1 MADNSLQEN
10 RLSLARASLREALTR
25 YSYLRQGK
33 KNSNNTELEAALQ
46 NQLDILTSTSEKLD
60 HNIIRIATFGL
71 VSRGKS
77 AVLNALL
84 GQKILQTGPLN
95 GVTQWP
101 RSVRWSVPLPLLDSV
116 EPPQPPLGKGGLLE
130 PPLGKGGLGGVQVEL
145 IDTPGLDEV
154 GGEVRGE
161 MAKQVTRQADL
172 ILFVVAGDITRTEYQ
187 ALCELQTA
195 QKPLI
200 LVFNKIDLYP
210 ELDRKAIYQS
220 LQALGNSE
228 QSAADAVTDFDDWDD
243 WDDLDDRPNNIPA
256 PKSTA
261 KSPAKIA
268 KSLEIVMVAAE
279 PAPMQVRVEW
289 SDGSVTNEWESP
301 PPQIDELKH
310 TLLTILNREGR
321 SLLALNALVEAR
333 DAEANLAHQ
342 ILKLRQTEADD
353 LIWQFAKYKALAVG
367 LNPVAFLD
375 VMGATVADLALIR
388 SLSRLYGLP
397 MTGYEAGKLW
407 QTIFSSAG
415 GVLLGELG
423 SSFLLG
429 FGKSA
434 AAAAPHIG
442 FSTFAGV
449 AVTQASLAAYGTYA
463 VGRAAQVYLEK
474 GCTWGPLGQ
483 DTVIQEIL
491 ATIERNT
498 IIDRLQQEF
507 KI

>member
-1 MADNSLQEN
+1 MADNSVQEN
-10 RLSLARASLREALTR
+10 RLSLARTSLRQALAR
-25 YSYLRQGK
+25 YSHLRQGK

-46 NQLDILTSTSEKLD
+46 SQLDILTSTSEKLD

-101 RSVRWSVPLPLLDSV
+101 RSVRWTVPSMRAAEDR
-116 EPPQPPLGKGGLLE
+116 EKI
-130 PPLGKGGLGGVQVEL
+130 QVEL
-145 IDTPGLDEV
+145 IDTPGIDEV

-210 ELDRKAIYQS
+210 ELDRKAIYES

-228 QSAADAVTDFDDWDD
+228 QLAAAAVTDATDSENWST
-243 WDDLDDRPNNIPA
+243 NNSPSH
-256 PKSTA
+256 KSTA
-261 KSPAKIA
+261 KSPLKTA

-279 PAPMQVRVEW
+279 PAPVQMRVEW
-289 SDGSVTNEWESP
+289 LDGRVTNEWESP
-301 PPQIDELKH
+301 PAQIDELKH
-310 TLLTILNREGR
+310 TILTILNREGR

-333 DAEANLAHQ
+333 DAEANIARQ
-342 ILKLRQTEADD
+342 VLKLRQTEAED

-375 VMGATVADLALIR
+375 VMGASVADLALIR

-434 AAAAPHIG
+434 AVAAPHIG

>member
-1 MADNSLQEN
+1 MADKSIQDH
-10 RLSLARASLREALTR
+10 RLSLARASLRQSLAR
-25 YSYLRQGK
+25 YSNLRPS
-33 KNSNNTELEAALQ
+33 KNNSNTELAATLQ
-46 NQLDILTSTSEKLD
+46 NQLDILNSTSEKLNQ
-60 HNIIRIATFGL
+60 NIIRIATFGL

-84 GQKILQTGPLN
+84 GKKILQTGPLN

-101 RSVRWSVPLPLLDSV
+101 RSVAWTIPAISGTKDP
-116 EPPQPPLGKGGLLE
+116 EK
-130 PPLGKGGLGGVQVEL
+130 VQIEL
-145 IDTPGLDEV
+145 IDTPGIDEV
-154 GGEVRGE
+154 GGEVRGD
-161 MAKQVTRQADL
+161 MAKQVSRQADL

-210 ELDRKAIYQS
+210 ELDRQTIYKS
-220 LQALGNSE
+220 LQNLGNNSE
-228 QSAADAVTDFDDWDD
+228 DLAADGVKDQADSEN
-243 WDDLDDRPNNIPA
+243 LSSNNPS
-256 PKSTA
+256 PKST
-261 KSPAKIA
+261 KNNHP

-279 PAPMQVRVEW
+279 PAPMQVRIEW
-289 SDGSVTNEWESP
+289 PDGSITHEWESP
-301 PPQIDELKH
+301 PPQIDELKQ
-310 TLLTILNREGR
+310 TIFTILNREGR
-321 SLLALNALVEAR
+321 SLLALNALMEAR
-333 DAEANLAHQ
+333 DAEANIAHQ
-342 ILKLRQTEADD
+342 ILKLRHTEAED

-367 LNPVAFLD
+367 LNPIAFLD

-434 AAAAPHIG
+434 AIAAPQIG

-491 ATIERNT
+491 GTIERDT
-498 IIDRLQQEF
+498 IVHRLQQDL
-507 KI
+507 KIGKKN

>member
-10 RLSLARASLREALTR
+10 RLSLARASLREALAR
-25 YSYLRQGK
+25 YSHLRQGK

-46 NQLDILTSTSEKLD
+46 YQLDILTSTSEKLD
-60 HNIIRIATFGL
+60 YNIIRIATFGL

-84 GQKILQTGPLN
+84 GHKILQTGPLN

-101 RSVRWSVPLPLLDSV
+101 RSVRWSVPLSFLDS
-116 EPPQPPLGKGGLLE
+116 EESPQPPLAKGG
-130 PPLGKGGLGGVQVEL
+130 KGGVQVEL

-195 QKPLI
+195 QKPVI

-210 ELDRKAIYQS
+210 ELDRKAIFQS
-220 LQALGNSE
+220 LQALANSE
-228 QSAADAVTDFDDWDD
+228 ELAAAAVKEEKDSEN
-243 WDDLDDRPNNIPA
+243 LSDRPNNPSD
-256 PKSTA
+256 KSTA
-261 KSPAKIA
+261 KSPPKTS

-279 PAPMQVRVEW
+279 PAPVQVRVEW
-289 SDGSVTNEWESP
+289 ADGRVTNEWESP
-301 PPQIDELKH
+301 PAQIDELKH
-310 TLLTILNREGR
+310 KILTILNREGR

-333 DAEANLAHQ
+333 DAEANIARHV
-342 ILKLRQTEADD
+342 LKLRQTEAED

-483 DTVIQEIL
+483 DTVIQQIL

-507 KI
+507 KIGT

>member
-1 MADNSLQEN
+1 MADNSIQEN
-10 RLSLARASLREALTR
+10 RLSLARASLRQSLAR
-25 YSYLRQGK
+25 YSHLRQGK
-33 KNSNNTELEAALQ
+33 KNSNNTELEATLQ
-46 NQLDILTSTSEKLD
+46 KQLDILTSTSEKLD
-60 HNIIRIATFGL
+60 YNVIRIATFGL

-101 RSVRWSVPLPLLDSV
+101 RSVRWTIPYLPATEDR
-116 EPPQPPLGKGGLLE
+116 EKI
-130 PPLGKGGLGGVQVEL
+130 QVEL
-145 IDTPGLDEV
+145 IDTPGIDEV

-195 QKPLI
+195 QKPVI
-200 LVFNKIDLYP
+200 LVFNKTDLYP

-228 QSAADAVTDFDDWDD
+228 QLAAAVATDETDSENLSD
-243 WDDLDDRPNNIPA
+243 PNHPSH
-256 PKSTA
+256 KSTA
-261 KSPAKIA
+261 KSPPKTA

-279 PAPMQVRVEW
+279 PAPVQVRVEW
-289 SDGSVTNEWESP
+289 SDGRVTNEWESP
-301 PPQIDELKH
+301 PAQIDELKH
-310 TLLTILNREGR
+310 KILTILNREGR

-333 DAEANLAHQ
+333 DAEANIARQ
-342 ILKLRQTEADD
+342 VLKLRQTEAED

-434 AAAAPHIG
+434 AVAAPQIG

>member
-10 RLSLARASLREALTR
+10 RLSLARASLRQALAR

-46 NQLDILTSTSEKLD
+46 TQLDILTSTSEKLD
-60 HNIIRIATFGL
+60 NKVIRIATFGL

-101 RSVRWSVPLPLLDSV
+101 RSVRWNVPLTFLEGV
-116 EPPQPPLGKGGLLE
+116 EPPQPPLAKGGQ
-130 PPLGKGGLGGVQVEL
+130 GGVQVEL

-210 ELDRKAIYQS
+210 ELDRTAIYQS

-228 QSAADAVTDFDDWDD
+228 QLAAEAVTDKEDLE
-243 WDDLDDRPNNIPA
+243 DLDDRQNNIPA

-261 KSPAKIA
+261 KPPAKIA

-289 SDGSVTNEWESP
+289 SDGSITNEWESP

-310 TLLTILNREGR
+310 TILTILNREGR

-333 DAEANLAHQ
+333 DAETNLAHQ
-342 ILKLRQTEADD
+342 VLKLRQTEADD

-388 SLSRLYGLP
+388 SLSRLYCLP

-434 AAAAPHIG
+434 AAVAPQIG

-463 VGRAAQVYLEK
+463 VGRAAQVYLER

>member
-1 MADNSLQEN
+1 MADKSTQEN
-10 RLSLARASLREALTR
+10 RLSLARASLRQSLAR
-25 YSYLRQGK
+25 HSHLRQSK
-33 KNSNNTELEAALQ
+33 KNSNPKLEAALQ
-46 NQLDILTSTSEKLD
+46 NQLDILTFTSEKLNQ
-60 HNIIRIATFGL
+60 NIIRIATFGL

-101 RSVRWSVPLPLLDSV
+101 RSVRWAVPLSLNNDES
-116 EPPQPPLGKGGLLE
+116 GGI
-130 PPLGKGGLGGVQVEL
+130 QIEL
-145 IDTPGLDEV
+145 IDTPGIDEI

-161 MAKQVTRQADL
+161 MAKQVTRQSDL
-172 ILFVVAGDITRTEYQ
+172 ILFIVAGDITRTEYQ

-195 QKPLI
+195 KKPLI

-210 ELDRKAIYQS
+210 ELDRKAIYKS
-220 LQALGNSE
+220 LQALGNAE
-228 QSAADAVTDFDDWDD
+228 QLAADAATDK
-243 WDDLDDRPNNIPA
+243 LDSENLPSNNSA

-261 KSPAKIA
+261 KATPKNT

-289 SDGSVTNEWESP
+289 PDGRITHEWESP
-301 PPQIDELKH
+301 PPQIGELKQKI
-310 TLLTILNREGR
+310 LTILNREGR
-321 SLLALNALVEAR
+321 SLLALNALIEAR
-333 DAEANLAHQ
+333 DAEANIAHQ
-342 ILKLRQTEADD
+342 ILKLRQTEAED

-367 LNPVAFLD
+367 LNPIALLD

-434 AAAAPHIG
+434 AIAAPQIG

-483 DTVIQEIL
+483 NTVIQEIVS
-491 ATIERNT
+491 TIERDT
-498 IIDRLQQEF
+498 IANRLKQEL
-507 KI
+507 KLTK

>member
-1 MADNSLQEN
+1 MADNSIQEN
-10 RLSLARASLREALTR
+10 RLSLARASLREALAR
-25 YSYLRQGK
+25 YSHLRQGK

-46 NQLDILTSTSEKLD
+46 TQLDILTYTSEKLD
-60 HNIIRIATFGL
+60 RNVIRIATFGM

-101 RSVRWSVPLPLLDSV
+101 RSVRWTIPSIPTA
-116 EPPQPPLGKGGLLE
+116 EGTEKI
-130 PPLGKGGLGGVQVEL
+130 QVEL
-145 IDTPGLDEV
+145 IDTPGIDEV
-154 GGEVRGE
+154 GGEVRGD

-220 LQALGNSE
+220 LQSLGNSE
-228 QSAADAVTDFDDWDD
+228 QLAADAGTDAIDTEISG
-243 WDDLDDRPNNIPA
+243 DRPNNSSAQSTLKSA
-256 PKSTA
+256 P
-261 KSPAKIA
+261 KIA

-279 PAPMQVRVEW
+279 PAPVQVRVEW
-289 SDGSVTNEWESP
+289 SDGSVTHEWESP
-301 PPQIDELKH
+301 PPQIDQLKH
-310 TLLTILNREGR
+310 KILTILNREGR

-333 DAEANLAHQ
+333 DAEANIARQ
-342 ILKLRQTEADD
+342 VLKLRQTEADD

-407 QTIFSSAG
+407 KTIFSSAG

-434 AAAAPHIG
+434 AAAAPQIG

-474 GCTWGPLGQ
+474 GCTWGPMGQ

>member
-1 MADNSLQEN
+1 MADNSIQEN
-10 RLSLARASLREALTR
+10 RLSLARASLRQALAR

-60 HNIIRIATFGL
+60 HNVIRIATFGL

-130 PPLGKGGLGGVQVEL
+130 PPLGKGGPGGVQVEL

-228 QSAADAVTDFDDWDD
+228 QSAAEAVTDKEDL
-243 WDDLDDRPNNIPA
+243 DDLDDRQNNIP
-256 PKSTA
+256 PHQSTA
-261 KSPAKIA
+261 KPPAKIA

-279 PAPMQVRVEW
+279 PAPVQVRVEW
-289 SDGSVTNEWESP
+289 SDGSVTHEWESP

-310 TLLTILNREGR
+310 TILTILNREGR

-342 ILKLRQTEADD
+342 VLKLRQTEAED

-388 SLSRLYGLP
+388 SLSRLYCLP

-507 KI
+507 KIGN

>member
-1 MADNSLQEN
+1 MADNSIQKN
-10 RLSLARASLREALTR
+10 RLSLARASLRQSLER
-25 YSYLRQGK
+25 YSHLRQGQ
-33 KNSNNTELEAALQ
+33 KNSNIEVEAALQ
-46 NQLDILTSTSEKLD
+46 NQLDILTYTSEKLD
-60 HNIIRIATFGL
+60 RNLIRIATFGL

-101 RSVRWSVPLPLLDSV
+101 RSVRWAVPLSLDNGES
-116 EPPQPPLGKGGLLE
+116 GD
-130 PPLGKGGLGGVQVEL
+130 VQVEL
-145 IDTPGLDEV
+145 IDTPGIDEV

-161 MAKQVTRQADL
+161 MAKQITRQADL
-172 ILFVVAGDITRTEYQ
+172 ILFVVSGDITRTEYQ

-210 ELDRKAIYQS
+210 ELDRQAIYKSLQS
-220 LQALGNSE
+220 LGNTESLI
-228 QSAADAVTDFDDWDD
+228 AAVTDEQEGEN
-243 WDDLDDRPNNIPA
+243 LVDRSA
-256 PKSTA
+256 KVASKSTT
-261 KSPAKIA
+261 KNPKY
-268 KSLEIVMVAAE
+268 LEIAMIAAE
-279 PAPMQVRVEW
+279 PAPVQVRMEW
-289 SDGSVTNEWESP
+289 SDGSITHEWESP
-301 PPQIDELKH
+301 SPQVDELKQKI
-310 TLLTILNREGR
+310 LTILNREGR
-321 SLLALNALVEAR
+321 SLLALNALIEAR
-333 DAEANLAHQ
+333 DAEANIAHQ
-342 ILKLRQTEADD
+342 VLKLRQTEAEN

-375 VMGATVADLALIR
+375 IMGATVADLALIR

-429 FGKSA
+429 FGKTA
-434 AAAAPHIG
+434 AVAAPHIG

-474 GCTWGPLGQ
+474 GCTWGPLGH

-491 ATIERNT
+491 GTIERDT
-498 IIDRLQQEF
+498 IIDRLQQEL
-507 KI
+507 KITK

>member
-1 MADNSLQEN
+1 MGDNSLQEN
-10 RLSLARASLREALTR
+10 RLSLARASLREALGR
-25 YSYLRQGK
+25 YSHLRQGK

-46 NQLDILTSTSEKLD
+46 YQLDILTSTSEKLD

-101 RSVRWSVPLPLLDSV
+101 RSVRWSVPLSFLDSD
-116 EPPQPPLGKGGLLE
+116 ESPQPPLGKGG
-130 PPLGKGGLGGVQVEL
+130 KGGVQVEL

-187 ALCELQTA
+187 ALCQLQTA
-195 QKPLI
+195 QKPVI

-210 ELDRKAIYQS
+210 ELDRKDIYHS
-220 LQALGNSE
+220 LQALANSE
-228 QSAADAVTDFDDWDD
+228 ELAAAAVTDETDSENLSD
-243 WDDLDDRPNNIPA
+243 PNNPSD
-256 PKSTA
+256 KSTV
-261 KSPAKIA
+261 KSPPKAA

-279 PAPMQVRVEW
+279 PAPVQVRVEW
-289 SDGSVTNEWESP
+289 SDGRVTNEWESP
-301 PPQIDELKH
+301 PAQIDELKH
-310 TLLTILNREGR
+310 KILTILNREGR

-333 DAEANLAHQ
+333 DAEANIARHV
-342 ILKLRQTEADD
+342 LKLRQTEAED
-353 LIWQFAKYKALAVG
+353 LICQFAKYKALAVG
-367 LNPVAFLD
+367 LNPVAFWD

-434 AAAAPHIG
+434 AAAAPQIG

-507 KI
+507 KMGN

>member
-1 MADNSLQEN
+1 
-10 RLSLARASLREALTR
+10 
-25 YSYLRQGK
+25 
-33 KNSNNTELEAALQ
+33 
-46 NQLDILTSTSEKLD
+46 
-60 HNIIRIATFGL
+60 L

-101 RSVRWSVPLPLLDSV
+101 RSVRWSVPLSFLESDES
-116 EPPQPPLGKGGLLE
+116 PQPPQGKRGQ
-130 PPLGKGGLGGVQVEL
+130 GGVQVEL

-228 QSAADAVTDFDDWDD
+228 QLAAAAVTDETDPKN
-243 WDDLDDRPNNIPA
+243 LSDRPNNSSH
-256 PKSTA
+256 KSTA

-279 PAPMQVRVEW
+279 PAPVQVRVEW
-289 SDGSVTNEWESP
+289 PDGRVSHEWESP
-301 PPQIDELKH
+301 PAQIEELKH
-310 TLLTILNREGR
+310 KILTILNREGR

-333 DAEANLAHQ
+333 DAEANIARQ
-342 ILKLRQTEADD
+342 VLKLRQTEAED

-434 AAAAPHIG
+434 AVAAPQIG

-483 DTVIQEIL
+483 DTVI
-491 ATIERNT
+491 
-498 IIDRLQQEF
+498 
-507 KI
+507 

>member
-1 MADNSLQEN
+1 MADKSTQEN
-10 RLSLARASLREALTR
+10 RLSLARASLRQSLAR
-25 YSYLRQGK
+25 HAHLREKSK
-33 KNSNNTELEAALQ
+33 KNSNPKLEATLQ
-46 NQLDILTSTSEKLD
+46 NQLDILTFTSEKLNQ
-60 HNIIRIATFGL
+60 NIIRIATFGL

-101 RSVRWSVPLPLLDSV
+101 RSVRWAVPLSLNNDES
-116 EPPQPPLGKGGLLE
+116 GGI
-130 PPLGKGGLGGVQVEL
+130 QIEL
-145 IDTPGLDEV
+145 IDTPGIDEV

-195 QKPLI
+195 KKPLI

-210 ELDRKAIYQS
+210 ELDRKAIYKSLQS
-220 LQALGNSE
+220 LGNAEQLATDAATDKLDSE
-228 QSAADAVTDFDDWDD
+228 KLSQ
-243 WDDLDDRPNNIPA
+243 NNPA
-256 PKSTA
+256 PKSA
-261 KSPAKIA
+261 PKSTPKHT

-279 PAPMQVRVEW
+279 PAPMQVRIEW
-289 SDGSVTNEWESP
+289 PDGRITHEWESP
-301 PPQIDELKH
+301 PPQIDELKQKI
-310 TLLTILNREGR
+310 LTILNREGR
-321 SLLALNALVEAR
+321 SLLALNALIESR
-333 DAEANLAHQ
+333 DAEAKIAHQ
-342 ILKLRQTEADD
+342 ILKLRQTEAED

-367 LNPVAFLD
+367 LNPIAFLD

-388 SLSRLYGLP
+388 SLSRLYCLP

-415 GVLLGELG
+415 GVLLGELS

-434 AAAAPHIG
+434 AITAPQIG
-442 FSTFAGV
+442 FSTFAGI

-483 DTVIQEIL
+483 DTVIQQIVS
-491 ATIERNT
+491 TIERDKIAN
-498 IIDRLQQEF
+498 RLKQEV
-507 KI
+507 KIGK

>member
-10 RLSLARASLREALTR
+10 RLSLARASLREALAR
-25 YSYLRQGK
+25 YSHLRQGK

-46 NQLDILTSTSEKLD
+46 YQLDILTSTSEKLD

-84 GQKILQTGPLN
+84 GHKILQTGPLN

-101 RSVRWSVPLPLLDSV
+101 RSVRWSVPLSFLDSGD
-116 EPPQPPLGKGGLLE
+116 ESPQSPLGKE
-130 PPLGKGGLGGVQVEL
+130 GKGGVQVEL

-228 QSAADAVTDFDDWDD
+228 ELAAAAVTEETDSEN
-243 WDDLDDRPNNIPA
+243 LSDRPNNSSD
-256 PKSTA
+256 KSTA
-261 KSPAKIA
+261 KPPAKTA

-279 PAPMQVRVEW
+279 PAPVQVRVEW
-289 SDGSVTNEWESP
+289 SDGRVTNEWESP
-301 PPQIDELKH
+301 PAQIDELKH
-310 TLLTILNREGR
+310 KILTILNREGR

-333 DAEANLAHQ
+333 DAEANIARHV
-342 ILKLRQTEADD
+342 LKLRQTEAED

-375 VMGATVADLALIR
+375 VMGASVADLALIR

>member
-1 MADNSLQEN
+1 MADNSIQKN
-10 RLSLARASLREALTR
+10 RLSLARASLRQSLAR
-25 YSYLRQGK
+25 YSHLRQGQ
-33 KNSNNTELEAALQ
+33 KNSNIEVEAALQ
-46 NQLDILTSTSEKLD
+46 NQLDILTYTSEKLD
-60 HNIIRIATFGL
+60 RNLIRIATFGL

-101 RSVRWSVPLPLLDSV
+101 RSVRWAVPLSLDNGES
-116 EPPQPPLGKGGLLE
+116 GD
-130 PPLGKGGLGGVQVEL
+130 VQVEL
-145 IDTPGLDEV
+145 IDTPGIDEV

-161 MAKQVTRQADL
+161 MAKQITRQADL
-172 ILFVVAGDITRTEYQ
+172 ILFVVSGDITRTEYQ

-210 ELDRKAIYQS
+210 ELDRQAIYKS
-220 LQALGNSE
+220 LQALGNTESL
-228 QSAADAVTDFDDWDD
+228 ADAVTDERDGEN
-243 WDDLDDRPNNIPA
+243 LVDRSA
-256 PKSTA
+256 KVASKSTT
-261 KSPAKIA
+261 KNPKY
-268 KSLEIVMVAAE
+268 LEIAMIAAE
-279 PAPMQVRVEW
+279 PAPVQVRMEW
-289 SDGSVTNEWESP
+289 SDGSITHEWESP
-301 PPQIDELKH
+301 PPQVDELKQKI
-310 TLLTILNREGR
+310 LTILNREGR
-321 SLLALNALVEAR
+321 SLLALNALIEAR
-333 DAEANLAHQ
+333 DAEANIAHQ
-342 ILKLRQTEADD
+342 VLKLRQTEAEN

-375 VMGATVADLALIR
+375 IMGATVADLALIR

-429 FGKSA
+429 FGKTA
-434 AAAAPHIG
+434 AVAAPHIG

-474 GCTWGPLGQ
+474 GCTWGPLGH

-491 ATIERNT
+491 GTIERDT
-498 IIDRLQQEF
+498 IIDRLQQEL
-507 KI
+507 KITK

>member
-10 RLSLARASLREALTR
+10 RLSLARASLRQALAR

-46 NQLDILTSTSEKLD
+46 TQLDILTSTSEKLD
-60 HNIIRIATFGL
+60 NKVIRIATFGL

-101 RSVRWSVPLPLLDSV
+101 RSVRWNVPLTFLEGV
-116 EPPQPPLGKGGLLE
+116 EPPQPPLGKGGQ
-130 PPLGKGGLGGVQVEL
+130 GGVQVEL

-228 QSAADAVTDFDDWDD
+228 QSAADAVTDLDDL
-243 WDDLDDRPNNIPA
+243 DDLDDRQNNIPA

-261 KSPAKIA
+261 KPPAKIA

-289 SDGSVTNEWESP
+289 SDGSITNEWESP

-310 TLLTILNREGR
+310 TILTILNREGR

-342 ILKLRQTEADD
+342 VLKLRQTEADD

-375 VMGATVADLALIR
+375 IMGATVADLALIR
-388 SLSRLYGLP
+388 SLSRLYCLP

-434 AAAAPHIG
+434 AAVAPQIG

-463 VGRAAQVYLEK
+463 VGRAAQVYLER